1 MAHSTAPFITSASIS
16 RGLSPV
22 LGGEYDSAFSVERI
36 QTFAWCH
43 GEPINY
49 YLNDVPRTQDIEPVF
64 VETSGFY
71 VFEREVLIKHGRRIG
86 DKPKMVEVSREESID
101 IDELV
106 DYEAAK
112 RLMGE

>member
-1 MAHSTAPFITSASIS
+1 M
-16 RGLSPV
+16 
-22 LGGEYDSAFSVERI
+22 
-36 QTFAWCH
+36 
-43 GEPINY
+43 
-49 YLNDVPRTQDIEPVF
+49 NDVPRTQDIEPVF